1 MKLHSLLWWTFMWD
15 FGMLTPTKFNW
26 KMSVSFLGH
35 KRHLDLLAQFRN
47 LTKDLNPSKL
57 YQKSMDGPNTN
68 LKFLNEYS
76 NKFVETTLHSL
87 INIPILSGWGFARRE
102 DYAIVTGSS
111 IYSFNFCA
119 TRYNLLQTIYYFANL
134 LDISCIITSRYIA
147 KNHCMDRLVNNM
159 TFPLDKQQIVRWW
172 QTILWQKVTN
182 HDTLKNQTLHFYFFV
197 YRFF

>member
-87 INIPILSGWGFARRE
+87 INIPLLSGWGFARRE

-134 LDISCIITSRYIA
+134 LDIRCIITSRYIA
-147 KNHCMDRLVNNM
+147 KNHCMDRLINNM

>member
-1 MKLHSLLWWTFMWD
+1 MWD
-15 FGMLTPTKFNW
+15 FGMLTPTKFNRN
-26 KMSVSFLGH
+26 MSVSFLGH

-68 LKFLNEYS
+68 LKFFNEYS

-87 INIPILSGWGFARRE
+87 INIPLLSGWGFARRE

-111 IYSFNFCA
+111 VYSFNFCA
-119 TRYNLLQTIYYFANL
+119 TRYNLLQAIYYFANL
-134 LDISCIITSRYIA
+134 LDIRCIITSIYIA

-182 HDTLKNQTLHFYFFV
+182 HDTLKNQTLHFYFSV

>member
-26 KMSVSFLGH
+26 KMSVSFLAH

-87 INIPILSGWGFARRE
+87 INIPISSGWGFARRE

-134 LDISCIITSRYIA
+134 LDIRCIITSRYIA
-147 KNHCMDRLVNNM
+147 KNHCMDRLINNM

>member
-1 MKLHSLLWWTFMWD
+1 MKLHSPLWWTFMWD
-15 FGMLTPTKFNW
+15 FGMLTPTKFNRN
-26 KMSVSFLGH
+26 MSVSFLGH

-68 LKFLNEYS
+68 LKFFNEYS

-87 INIPILSGWGFARRE
+87 INIPLLSGWGSARRE

-119 TRYNLLQTIYYFANL
+119 TRYNLLRTINYFANL
-134 LDISCIITSRYIA
+134 LDIRCMITSRYIA
-147 KNHCMDRLVNNM
+147 KNYCMDRLVNNM

-172 QTILWQKVTN
+172 QTILWQKVRN
-182 HDTLKNQTLHFYFFV
+182 DDTLKNQTLRFYLSV
-197 YRFF
+197 